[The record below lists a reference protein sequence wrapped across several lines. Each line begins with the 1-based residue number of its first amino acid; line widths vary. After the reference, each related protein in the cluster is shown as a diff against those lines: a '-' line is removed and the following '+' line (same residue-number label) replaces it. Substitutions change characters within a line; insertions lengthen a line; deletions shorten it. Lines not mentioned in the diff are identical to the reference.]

1 MRAPVPRRAAGF
13 TLLEVMVAVSIL
25 AVSLTF
31 LVEATIR
38 AVAAE
43 NHSKLVTT
51 ATFLARRVM
60 VDLEDE
66 LQEKG
71 LQDDAFSSEK
81 TGTFDED
88 GFKRF
93 TWARVVDKIVLPS
106 QADVQSALG
115 AATQP
120 GASGGGLG
128 GFASGGAPSPLSA
141 LGGAGGAGGSTPGG
155 AASTNMFASNFGIV
169 KEILEQGIRRVTI
182 RVLWRERGLDQQ
194 IEVNEY
200 LTDPRRVDQAISIPT
215 GLPPG
220 AQGNGSGTGSG
231 TGTGTGTGI
240 GSGTGIGKG
249 VTQ

>member
-1 MRAPVPRRAAGF
+1 MRAPPSRRAAGF

-71 LQDDAFSSEK
+71 LQDDSFSSEK
-81 TGTFDED
+81 TGTFEEG
-88 GFKRF
+88 GFRRF

-120 GASGGGLG
+120 GASGGGLS
-128 GFASGGAPSPLSA
+128 GFASGGAPSPLA
-141 LGGAGGAGGSTPGG
+141 AVGGAGGSTPGG

-182 RVLWRERGLDQQ
+182 RVLWRERGIDQQ

-215 GLPPG
+215 GIPGQQNPSPNSNPSPNPNPTPPTSPR
-220 AQGNGSGTGSG
+220 N
-231 TGTGTGTGI
+231 
-240 GSGTGIGKG
+240 
-249 VTQ
+249 